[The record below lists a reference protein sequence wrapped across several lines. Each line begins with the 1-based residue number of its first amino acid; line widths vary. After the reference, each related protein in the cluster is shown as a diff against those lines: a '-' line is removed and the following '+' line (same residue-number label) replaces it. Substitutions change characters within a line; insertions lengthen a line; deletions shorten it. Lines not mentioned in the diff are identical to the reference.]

1 MKSRILIAGG
11 YGVIG
16 TNIARNIRKVY
27 KDVELILAGRN
38 PENGKSLAQE
48 LGGARTIYLDLT
60 NPQSLEAIRFD
71 QFDLIVA
78 ALKDP
83 FDILSRAAIEH
94 NIAHIG
100 LSEMADEIVPIL
112 FKGLQSSL
120 KRPIVLL
127 AHQDAGVIT
136 LIAKKAADKFSQI
149 NSIEIAGV
157 YDDLDL
163 LGPMNQSDFE
173 DSSGMTERT
182 LLLEN
187 GKWIWVD
194 PAMYVRKVQI
204 TKDLVLNGFPVS
216 LLDVPSLAAIT
227 SAASIRWDYVQGD
240 SIGTIAGDNPSHDT
254 YIDIEGTLQNGD
266 TDKHRIVVSD
276 PKGQAHLVGI
286 GVLVAI
292 ERIFGLDGQE
302 PTAGGLH
309 LPETLVNPDTAISRL
324 EQFGV
329 KISTN
334 SIN

>member
-1 MKSRILIAGG
+1 MKSRILIVGG

-16 TNIARNIRKVY
+16 TNIARNIRKIY
-27 KDVELILAGRN
+27 KDVEIILAGRN
-38 PENGKSLAQE
+38 PENGESLAQE

-60 NPQSLEAIRFD
+60 DSHSLEALQFD

-83 FDILSRAAIEH
+83 SDILSHAAIEH

-100 LSEMADEIVPIL
+100 LSEVADEILPIL

-136 LIAKKAADKFSQI
+136 LIAQKAAEKFSQI

-173 DSSGMTERT
+173 DSSGLTERS

-187 GKWIWVD
+187 GKWIRVD
-194 PAMYVRKVQI
+194 PSKYVRKVQI
-204 TKDLVLNGFPVS
+204 TKDHVLKGFPVS
-216 LLDVPSLAAIT
+216 LLDVPSLATIT
-227 SAASIRWDYVQGD
+227 NATTVRWDYVQGD
-240 SIGTIAGDNPSHDT
+240 SIGTIAGENPSHDT
-254 YIDIEGTLQNGD
+254 YIDIEGTLQSGD
-266 TDKHRIVVSD
+266 AAKQRIVVSD

-292 ERIFGLDGQE
+292 ERIFGLDGQV
-302 PTAGGLH
+302 PAAGGLY
-309 LPETLVNPDTAISRL
+309 LPETLVTPDAAISRL

-329 KISTN
+329 KISTH
-334 SIN
+334 SIM